1 MSPSAEES
9 PETAESKKALRRE
22 LRARARSLEAGSGT
36 DPERGPAERIADR
49 VLALPE
55 IAEARSVLTCLSF
68 GDELDTWGLA
78 ERLLE
83 AGKQVYVPR
92 ADPRDRRLHVHR
104 YPCELETLSFGLRQP
119 PRGAPEVP
127 EERVEEAIDA
137 VLVLGLGFDRRGIRL
152 GHGGG
157 YFDRFLGVHPDLLAI
172 GLAAEVQIVE
182 RLPREP
188 HDVPMD
194 LVVTDERV
202 LRPAGPG

>member
-1 MSPSAEES
+1 MSTSSEKA
-9 PETAESKKALRRE
+9 ALRR
-22 LRARARSLEAGSGT
+22 RLEARLAAL
-36 DPERGPAERIADR
+36 EPAAARRTAQRIADR
-49 VLALPE
+49 VLGLPE
-55 IAEARSVLTCLSF
+55 ITEAQAVLTCLSF
-68 GDELDTWGLA
+68 GEELDTWGLA

-83 AGKQVYVPR
+83 EGKEVYVPR

-127 EERVEEAIDA
+127 VEGIEETLDA
-137 VLVLGLGFDRRGIRL
+137 VLVLGLGFDARGIRL

-157 YFDRFLGVHPDLLAI
+157 YFDRFLAAHADLLAI
-172 GLAAEVQIVE
+172 GLAPELQIVD
-182 RLPREP
+182 RLPTEP

-194 LVVTDERV
+194 LVVTEERV

>member
-1 MSPSAEES
+1 MSTSSDKA
-9 PETAESKKALRRE
+9 ALRR
-22 LRARARSLEAGSGT
+22 RLEARVT
-36 DPERGPAERIADR
+36 ELGPGAAQRAAERIADR
-49 VLALPE
+49 VLGLPE

-78 ERLLE
+78 ERLLG
-83 AGKQVYVPR
+83 AGKELYVPR

-127 EERVEEAIDA
+127 EERIEETLDA
-137 VLVLGLGFDRRGIRL
+137 VLVLGLGFDGRGIRL

-157 YFDRFLGVHPDLLAI
+157 YFDRFLGAHPDLLAI
-172 GLAAEVQIVE
+172 GLAPEVQIVE
-182 RLPREP
+182 RLPTEP